1 MITILLVDDKVNH
14 LKAIKDALSNE
25 IRECEINN
33 KEIQI
38 ETYQFDVESADE
50 KQLNSLVDNIKAY
63 CDMDSDT
70 DNRVLLVI
78 DLALIQGLFSI
89 DELKRSLMYGI
100 LLKRYVANE
109 LKSDRKNIDEHYEKN
124 VKYLFMS
131 IYLDTDTQLSKF
143 IRAKISKENSIGL
156 VKPKI
161 MEQVDGKKF
170 ICEENESASDIVDVK
185 QIPDMQYREEII
197 KLYEKKTIY
206 GNFIATILKTA
217 LLNK

>member
-1 MITILLVDDKVNH
+1 MITILLVDDKENH
-14 LKAIKDALSNE
+14 LMAIKDALSNE
-25 IRECEINN
+25 IGKCEIND

-50 KQLNSLVDNIKAY
+50 KQLNLLVDNIKAY

-70 DNRVLLVI
+70 GNRVLLVI

-109 LKSDRKNIDEHYEKN
+109 LKLDRKNIDGHYEKN

-143 IRAKISKENSIGL
+143 IRAKISEENSIGL

-161 MEQVDGKKF
+161 MEQVDNKKF

-197 KLYEKKTIY
+197 KLYKKGTIY